1 MPDPLFIVAP
11 GRSYTSVVGGM
22 IGQHPDVYGLPELN
36 MSHVD
41 TLGQMLNSLKG
52 PLEFGMAG
60 LLRLLAQ
67 LHEGAQ
73 DEEAVLRARA
83 WILERSHWSIAQAFA
98 HIQTEIGDKVMID
111 KSPLNVMRIE
121 HLQRLQ
127 ALFPNALWLHLTRH
141 PRTAGKSSMSLRAAL
156 AEGKIEGLGQMAGKT
171 RSLDP
176 EKGWLR
182 AQQNILDFSAT
193 LGLGQYMRIKAE
205 MLLSDPKMYLGQIC
219 DWAGLSS
226 EAAALEA
233 MMHPEDSPYACL
245 GPPSARFG
253 NDPNFLSEPTL
264 DFDRLARIKEPPL
277 EGPVEWRDDGT
288 GFSRPVLRLARQ
300 FGYG

>member
-22 IGQHPDVYGLPELN
+22 MGQHPEVYGLPELN

-67 LHEGAQ
+67 LHEGEQ
-73 DEEAVLRARA
+73 SEEAVLRARA
-83 WILERSHWSIAQAFA
+83 WIVERSHWGIKQALDHVQA
-98 HIQTEIGDKVMID
+98 EIGDKVMID

-127 ALFPNALWLHLTRH
+127 QMYPNALWLHLTRH
-141 PRTAGKSSMSLRAAL
+141 PRTAGKSSMSLRQAL

-171 RSLDP
+171 RNLDP
-176 EKGWLR
+176 EQGWLR

-205 MLLSDPKMYLGQIC
+205 MLLSDPKFYLGQIC

-226 EAAALEA
+226 EADALEA
-233 MMHPEDSPYACL
+233 MMHPETSPYACM

-253 NDPNFLSEPTL
+253 NDPNFLNNPKL
-264 DFDRLARIKEPPL
+264 DFDRLAKIKEPAL
-277 EGPVEWRDDGT
+277 EGPVEWREDGS